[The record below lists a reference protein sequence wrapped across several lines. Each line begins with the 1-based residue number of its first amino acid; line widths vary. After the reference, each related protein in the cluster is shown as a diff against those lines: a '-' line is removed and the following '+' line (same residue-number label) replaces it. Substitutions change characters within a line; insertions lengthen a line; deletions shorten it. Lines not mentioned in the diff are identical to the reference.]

1 MAAELVWMMV
11 VEKVEKRAAW
21 MDETMVA
28 MLATQMD
35 YLKVA
40 KKVGMMVDWMVLKK
54 VETKALQ
61 TAEKKAA

>member
-1 MAAELVWMMV
+1 MMV
-11 VEKVEKRAAW
+11 GSMVEKRAAW

-40 KKVGMMVDWMVLKK
+40 KKVGMMVDWMVVKK

-61 TAEKKAA
+61 TA

>member
-1 MAAELVWMMV
+1 MRVGSM
-11 VEKVEKRAAW
+11 VEKRAAW

-28 MLATQMD
+28 MLATQME

>member
-1 MAAELVWMMV
+1 MV
-11 VEKVEKRAAW
+11 GSMVEKRAAW

-28 MLATQMD
+28 MLATQME

-40 KKVGMMVDWMVLKK
+40 KKVGMMVDWMVVKK

>member
-1 MAAELVWMMV
+1 MMV
-11 VEKVEKRAAW
+11 GSMVEKRAAW

>member
-1 MAAELVWMMV
+1 MTVGSM
-11 VEKVEKRAAW
+11 VEKRVAW

-28 MLATQMD
+28 MLATQME

-40 KKVGMMVDWMVLKK
+40 KKVGMMVDWMVVKK

>member
-1 MAAELVWMMV
+1 MV
-11 VEKVEKRAAW
+11 GSMVEKRAAW

>member
-1 MAAELVWMMV
+1 MMV
-11 VEKVEKRAAW
+11 GSMAEKRAAW

-40 KKVGMMVDWMVLKK
+40 KKVGMMVDWMVVKK

-61 TAEKKAA
+61 TA

>member
-1 MAAELVWMMV
+1 MTVGSM
-11 VEKVEKRAAW
+11 VEKRVAW

-28 MLATQMD
+28 MLATQME

>member
-1 MAAELVWMMV
+1 MMV
-11 VEKVEKRAAW
+11 GSMVEKRAAW

-61 TAEKKAA
+61 TDEKKAA

>member
-1 MAAELVWMMV
+1 MMV
-11 VEKVEKRAAW
+11 GSMVEKRAAW

-40 KKVGMMVDWMVLKK
+40 KKVGMMVDWMVVKK

>member
-1 MAAELVWMMV
+1 MVGSMA
-11 VEKVEKRAAW
+11 EKRAAW